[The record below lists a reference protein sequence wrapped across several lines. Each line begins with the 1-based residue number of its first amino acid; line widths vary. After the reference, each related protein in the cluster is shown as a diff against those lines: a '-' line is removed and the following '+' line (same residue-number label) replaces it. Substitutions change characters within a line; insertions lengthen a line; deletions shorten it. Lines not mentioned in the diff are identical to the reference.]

1 MWCVNPFVNIVGKV
15 AKVDSKRSSVD
26 TSDFLASESD
36 KEKGET
42 EERKT
47 KKKKLK
53 DLIRSPVKKDSTANP
68 VTKSP
73 SKPVSKVGSKKVK
86 SDGPAEPF
94 TGPPCVKCELV
105 CKDLTHFK
113 NHVLSHY
120 YNDFNQYL
128 PKMKPFPCPGM
139 KINQNK
145 FLIPLQNY
153 FANIF
158 WSPDNNTTHILLMRI
173 LSVLKELLTENN
185 DLA

>member
-145 FLIPLQNY
+145 FLIP
-153 FANIF
+153 
-158 WSPDNNTTHILLMRI
+158 
-173 LSVLKELLTENN
+173 
-185 DLA
+185 